1 MIKHITNLDEFE
13 KETASSAVL
22 VDFFATWCGPCRMLS
37 PVLEKLD
44 EENKLNA
51 SIIKVDV
58 DNANEIASKFAIQV
72 IPTLVLFKD
81 GKAIKRATGYM
92 PEGQLI
98 KFVNE

>member
-1 MIKHITNLDEFE
+1 MIKHITNLNEFE
-13 KETASSAVL
+13 NETASSFVL

-44 EENKLNA
+44 KENKLNA

-58 DNANEIASKFAIQV
+58 DMASDIARKFSIQV

-81 GKAIKRATGYM
+81 GKPIKRATGYM

>member
-1 MIKHITNLDEFE
+1 MIKHIANLDEFE

-58 DNANEIASKFAIQV
+58 DNANEIARKFAIQV